1 MSGTPVT
8 LNLAAPTRGARGK
21 PPRHFV
27 DLTPEQRVEAVTALG
42 EQPFRAKQLA
52 THYFLSLIHI

>member
-8 LNLAAPTRGARGK
+8 LNMSAPTRGARGK

-27 DLTPEQRVEAVTALG
+27 DLTPEQRARREKRLRERG
-42 EQPFRAKQLA
+42 KLPE
-52 THYFLSLIHI
+52 